1 MKSPDPCVE
10 FICLIDIKIQK
21 VNLNAHRFAPQHRLA
36 RQPTRW
42 GTLDLP
48 IYPFIRGRGDRV
60 RTPSPAPQRCALSA
74 ASGDTP
80 GWGGGRR
87 RWRSGCAGGTPPTG
101 TAMPSA
107 HSRTRAA
114 PVTAAE
120 VIRALP
126 LYGKLSQ
133 ATQRRAPQF
142 QSETRGRKR
151 RVLKRRGSHAQCCV
165 GATCLGRG
173 RPGPQDVNQQE

>member
-1 MKSPDPCVE
+1 MLTGLPPASP
-10 FICLIDIKIQK
+10 
-21 VNLNAHRFAPQHRLA
+21 R
-36 RQPTRW
+36 
-42 GTLDLP
+42 
-48 IYPFIRGRGDRV
+48 
-60 RTPSPAPQRCALSA
+60 SPAHTLGNTGFAYLLSIYLGPGGPGVNTLTSATALCSKR
-74 ASGDTP
+74 GVRRHP
-80 GWGGGRR
+80 RMGGGRR
-87 RWRSGCAGGTPPTG
+87 RWRSRCAGGTPPTG
-101 TAMPSA
+101 MATPSA

-120 VIRALP
+120 VIRAVP

-165 GATCLGRG
+165 GATCLGWG